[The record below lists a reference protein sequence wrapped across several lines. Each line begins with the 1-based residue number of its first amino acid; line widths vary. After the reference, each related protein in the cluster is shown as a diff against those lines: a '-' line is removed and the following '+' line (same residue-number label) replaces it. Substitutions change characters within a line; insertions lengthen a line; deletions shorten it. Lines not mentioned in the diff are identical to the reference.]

1 MQMYMCREPKSKNFK
16 SKMFHSTLVLSIF
29 QKKFKMYKCMELI
42 FDCLNTV
49 LTLGSKL
56 LNLDFCLNTT
66 TWTLYFKSETFSTYP
81 GMDHTQKDLCHI
93 LLSCFQKSIRYW
105 NFRIAW
111 GCLTCVIFFTF
122 WSPWLFSH
130 ALLPDFGDGL
140 INLHLSSLKHFFW
153 RFSRWKENLLCVSRL
168 MIQIG
173 SSTGTEGSSE

>member
-81 GMDHTQKDLCHI
+81 GMDHTQKDLCHVFTFMLSKINKI
-93 LLSCFQKSIRYW
+93 LEFQDCLRLLNMCYF
-105 NFRIAW
+105 FRILIALTFFSCPVARLW
-111 GCLTCVIFFTF
+111 G
-122 WSPWLFSH
+122 
-130 ALLPDFGDGL
+130 
-140 INLHLSSLKHFFW
+140 
-153 RFSRWKENLLCVSRL
+153 RFN
-168 MIQIG
+168 
-173 SSTGTEGSSE
+173 